1 MDVSQFTLGEIEEIE
16 RRAGMGIRS
25 MQDPDKPMG
34 KMMRAIA
41 LVVRRRSDPA
51 ARWEDTEGMGMQEV
65 TALMGAA
72 QPDPTSGQPP
82 SGSP

>member
-1 MDVSQFTLGEIEEIE
+1 MDISQFTLGEIEEIE

-25 MQDPDKPMG
+25 MQDPDRPVG

-41 LVVRRRSDPA
+41 LVVRRRSDPS
-51 ARWEDTEGMGMQEV
+51 ARWEDTESIGIEEV
-65 TALMGAA
+65 TALMGGAE
-72 QPDPTSGQPP
+72 PDPTHGQPP